1 MKIIAIKDSKS
12 GGYTAYHADFSS
24 VITQTETTEEIK
36 QNLTDI
42 FHDIIMNSEINE
54 HEFDGTTIL

>member
-12 GGYTAYHADFSS
+12 GGYTAYHADFPS
-24 VITQTETTEEIK
+24 VVTQTETIEEIK
-36 QNLTDI
+36 QNLTNI

-54 HEFDGTTIL
+54 HEL